1 MSSSPRRLQRRT
13 SANNLVFTP
22 SQNISSSSSS
32 VGSYR
37 QRRTSVTMNTSTF
50 IQNLQSSQIPEESSI
65 QSQGAFQEHFF
76 DDKHKPQNDIL
87 YGSYSTME
95 ITDPLTKEDEKYL
108 LTSLNSTFDGKNHRE
123 PLNLIFVLDI
133 SGSMHSPMG
142 DESTSKMEVANQIL
156 VQILKTLKQKETF
169 GIVLFDNKVEVFQ
182 DLTQVNDSLD
192 MNSIANRILKIV
204 PRGSTNMEI
213 GMSTALKMM
222 KKQLN
227 TNKNQNRI
235 IFLTDACP
243 NQGEDKKLI
252 DLTEDASNN
261 SIYTTYI
268 GIGMD
273 FDTGFVNELTRTQ
286 GTNYFGV
293 ASQREFEE
301 ILHTNF
307 NYIVTPISFNT
318 HLTLESDA
326 YSIDKVYGTAFE
338 EEFKDETVDL
348 ASQIAAQQNINGK
361 RGNILLIKLKEKKS
375 EKDSKEITMKLKF
388 NTVNGKSVELPDTFD
403 FDKTGNGAIDK
414 AIWLMKYVKM
424 SHKIIRDEISEDD
437 FNSFISHL
445 KKKSSEFKDDDL
457 QKEIDLLQKLYS
469 LQVDSKKTT
478 QLE

>member
-1 MSSSPRRLQRRT
+1 MNRRRSISPPLSSIRSTGPEILTYNPNFNKESRK
-13 SANNLVFTP
+13 
-22 SQNISSSSSS
+22 
-32 VGSYR
+32 

-50 IQNLQSSQIPEESSI
+50 SQNLQSSQIPEESSI

-76 DDKHKPQNDIL
+76 DDKHKPQNDVL
-87 YGSYSTME
+87 YGSYSTMG

-133 SGSMHSPMG
+133 SGSMQSSMG
-142 DESTSKMEVANQIL
+142 SDSTSKMQVANQIL
-156 VQILKTLKQKETF
+156 VQILKTLNKKETF
-169 GIVLFDNKVEVFQ
+169 GIVLFDNKVEIFQ
-182 DLTQVNDSLD
+182 DLTEVNDSLKMD
-192 MNSIANRILKIV
+192 LITKRILNIV

-213 GMSTALKMM
+213 GMHTALEMM

-227 TNKNQNRI
+227 TNNNQNRI

-243 NQGEDKKLI
+243 NQGEDERLIKL
-252 DLTEDASNN
+252 TQDASNN
-261 SIYTTYI
+261 AIYTTYI

-301 ILHTNF
+301 ILNTNF

-318 HLTLESDA
+318 QLTLESEA
-326 YSIDKVYGTAFE
+326 FSIDEVYGTAFE
-338 EEFKDETVDL
+338 EEFKNETVDL

-361 RGNILLIKLKEKKS
+361 RGNILLIKLKEKNSK
-375 EKDSKEITMKLKF
+375 KDSKEITMKLKF

-403 FDKTGNGAIDK
+403 FDKSGNGAIDK

-424 SHKIIRDEISEDD
+424 SHKIIRDEISKDN
-437 FNSFISHL
+437 FNSFMNHL
-445 KKKSSEFKDDDL
+445 KKKSSEYKDDDL

-469 LQVDSKKTT
+469 LHVDSKKSTK
-478 QLE
+478 